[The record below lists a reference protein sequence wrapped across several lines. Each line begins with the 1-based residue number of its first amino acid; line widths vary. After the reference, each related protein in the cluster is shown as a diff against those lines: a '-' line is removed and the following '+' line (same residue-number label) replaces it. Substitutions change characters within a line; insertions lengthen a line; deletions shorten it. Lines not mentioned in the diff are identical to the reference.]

1 MYDFTRIAAGATP
14 GLAPSAPCSRIN
26 RVLIALILSGIAGS
40 AAANTDST
48 AQIRITGTIPPKCG
62 FTATPTNTVIPTIER
77 NVVVDVGTLGFS
89 CNLPSVPVNLTITS
103 ENGGLK
109 RVGGSEVIPYE
120 AAWDVQGRFEDF
132 GPASA
137 FMSGVGFTLNSG
149 VSVTNQQGRYKV
161 RVQGD
166 PASYVAGTYED
177 TITYTISP

>member
-1 MYDFTRIAAGATP
+1 MRLLALTAAAM
-14 GLAPSAPCSRIN
+14 S
-26 RVLIALILSGIAGS
+26 GS

-48 AQIRITGTIPPKCG
+48 AQIRITGVIPPKCG
-62 FTATPTNTVIPTIER
+62 FTSTPTNTVISTLER
-77 NVVVDVGTLGFS
+77 NVVVDVGSLGFS
-89 CNLPSVPVNLTITS
+89 CNLLSVSVNLTISS

-137 FMSGVGFTLNSG
+137 FMSGVSFTLNSG
-149 VSVTNQQGRYKV
+149 ATVTNQQGRYKV

-166 PASYVAGTYED
+166 PSAFVAGTYED